1 VRKPTVVILRTPH
14 HSLREVVDGSILAV
28 VERDYR
34 FSETRSG
41 LTRKFTV
48 GGLDVYLTVNPTP
61 CADPGEVFIKI
72 AKQGSTLSGLM
83 QAWAVTVSAAL
94 QRGVPWS
101 DLREKYVGTRFEPSD
116 HRCTSLIDAVA
127 QHIDALVSECRHQ
140 LDEKRGQLTLDF
152 PSDNE

>member
-1 VRKPTVVILRTPH
+1 M
-14 HSLREVVDGSILAV
+14 LAL

-34 FSETRSG
+34 FSETRKG
-41 LTRKFTV
+41 LTRKFNV

-61 CADPGEVFIKI
+61 SADPGEVFIKI

-101 DLREKYVGTRFEPSD
+101 DLREKYVGTRFEPND

-127 QHIDALVSECRHQ
+127 RNIDDLVSQFRHR
-140 LDEKRGQLTLDF
+140 LDEKHGQLMLDF
-152 PSDNE
+152 AANDN